1 MEDEVNEAQCDHPSP
16 SDDYDLIGFNQC
28 LCLPKVEL
36 NTKNSTKRPLYCR
49 FVEFLVL
56 NSIYQN
62 KSDPLT
68 TN

>member
-49 FVEFLVL
+49 FVVGAQLDLLE
-56 NSIYQN
+56 
-62 KSDPLT
+62 
-68 TN
+68 